1 MLYLDEKDLS
11 PFVDAWDDTIAVI
24 DAAVACLAGGDFAQP
39 VKPYLRYRNPK
50 NRIIAM
56 PAFVGGDCNAAGLK
70 WIASFPGN
78 LERGLPRAHSVL
90 VLNDAD
96 TGAPTCI
103 INGALLSVLR
113 TAGVSGYVL
122 KKWLARRAGPLR
134 VGMTGFGPIGRHHAR
149 MVSSLL
155 GDRLEEI
162 VVHDLRA
169 PSREEVSACAG
180 GRPARAVGSWQEAYD
195 GADVFMTCTVSS
207 DRYIDRA
214 PRPGSLHLNVSL
226 RDYMPVTFPHF
237 QGGIV
242 VDDWDEV
249 ARENTDIE
257 AFQKSHGLARE
268 GTICLAELALSG
280 LPSSADGGR
289 LDGVVMFNPMGMAVF
304 DVALGAHF
312 LARARTA
319 HLGREL

>member
-1 MLYLDEKDLS
+1 MLYLDDKDLS
-11 PFVDAWDDTIAVI
+11 PYVDAWDDTIAVI
-24 DAAVACLAGGDFAQP
+24 DSAVACLASGDFAQP

-56 PAFVGGDCNAAGLK
+56 PAFVGGDSNAAGLK

-78 LERGLPRAHSVL
+78 LDRGLPRAHSVL

-113 TAGVSGYVL
+113 TAGVSGYIL

-134 VGMTGFGPIGRHHAR
+134 VGVTGFGPIGRHHVR

-155 GDRLEEI
+155 GDRLEE
-162 VVHDLRA
+162 VVVYDLRA

-180 GRPARAVGSWQEAYD
+180 GRPARSVGSWQEAYD

-207 DRYIDRA
+207 ERYIDRA

-226 RDYMPVTFPHF
+226 RDYLPVTFPYF

-268 GTICLAELALSG
+268 GTIPLAEVARSG
-280 LPSSADGGR
+280 LPSSDDRGR
-289 LDGVVMFNPMGMAVF
+289 SDGVVMFNPMGMAVF
-304 DVALGAHF
+304 DVALGTHF
-312 LARARTA
+312 LAHAKA
-319 HLGREL
+319 AGFGREL